1 MSQPSPSSVATADHD
16 PLLSER
22 FLGNPCLPS
31 RTVLGHSCPPCNL
44 EHTDGTLLPLPSFC
58 GQTRLCRNDFAV
70 VAVVCHS

>member
-22 FLGNPCLPS
+22 SPGNPCLPS
-31 RTVLGHSCPPCNL
+31 RTVLGYLCPSCNSEHS
-44 EHTDGTLLPLPSFC
+44 DVKLLPLPVLYK
-58 GQTRLCRNDFAV
+58 QTRVCRNEIAV